1 MAAKNKQKSATKRT
15 TATAKKPLETLP
27 IFLINGPNLNLLG
40 IREPEIYGHTTL
52 ADIERAVGE
61 SAGELGLC
69 VICRQSNHEGDLV
82 DWIQEART
90 ASCGVILNAGAYT
103 HTSVAIHD
111 ALRALDKPV
120 IEVHLSNPHARE
132 QFRHQSYISP
142 IASGVIAGFGA
153 NSYLLAVEALAS
165 LIR

>member
-1 MAAKNKQKSATKRT
+1 MAAKSKAKSTVESA
-15 TATAKKPLETLP
+15 AKAANTPAQTLP

-40 IREPEIYGHTTL
+40 MREPEIYGRTTL
-52 ADIERAVGE
+52 ADIEHAVGE
-61 SAGELGLC
+61 SAGELGLS

-132 QFRHQSYISP
+132 PFRHQSYISP